1 MSSSGVARRRSYMGT
16 SEMEQSDLY
25 LLQHVPQYHLQA
37 VSKARH
43 ILLPSAATG
52 PVSSA
57 DPSPV
62 ELGERLFDPAACRE
76 VIRGLD
82 EADFTILQ
90 ELTSCGGRANSRDLA
105 LYLSSAGILSAGKAR
120 QDGIAPIAH
129 GGPSTSTDPARIHA
143 PQYPAPHPHGAY
155 EQAVHRLLALGLL
168 FWGRQTSF
176 SGRDYANGVYDGV
189 LIVPQALMDAVQFID
204 AERKGRQEIGNVVAP
219 LAGAIEAN
227 DHSDAI
233 GANDLAGAIEADGYA
248 GRVSQPTLF
257 SEYIHEL
264 QRSLYLYWS
273 LVSEQ
278 RDGLPLVSSKL
289 LSRPALRQV
298 IEQLTALNVEQI
310 RVEADVPRL
319 LFLRLLMTRLGLL
332 YERNGSIY
340 AASRASAEAYFALPL
355 AIRAR
360 RCYTLWLETP
370 FWNELNYL
378 PGVILRPVPGPVD
391 AANAEVVRARSM
403 LMQRVLQLQSGAR
416 HSLSAFIVRSKLH
429 IPYLLF
435 PRDYGAR
442 AERYSIGSNP
452 YGLDFRLKHGW
463 LTHREGWYL
472 VEGGFIR
479 AVLSGPL
486 SWLGVIEFEEETDTF
501 ALLPAFK
508 QILSNEVAPLTGA
521 TGEEGEDAPGVED
534 QAWGRLIVQPNF
546 ELVALA
552 PVSEVLLL
560 RLDRFAERVR
570 LEQVAQYRLTRASV
584 TRAVQM
590 GMPAEDILRVLEES
604 AGGTIP
610 QNVYYSL
617 KEWERHARRVELWP
631 SMTLIEVAD
640 EALLDAFYNDDE
652 LRPLFG
658 RRLSPTLAEV
668 TTDQLE
674 TVQELFWQREFL
686 PAVAAAPSS
695 ANLLE
700 SGGRVPAH
708 EAQWRL
714 LEHGVLQPC
723 YPVLNLYLAA
733 ELERFT
739 VLDEQTG
746 WRRITPASIQ
756 MAAHS
761 GISLDSIVRFLQR
774 YCEGGLP
781 ASFLIRLKLWGGGYQ
796 QQDVVQVEPAPL
808 LRLSANALRDIQ
820 ADEELGALLDSE
832 VPADS
837 RLIRVAPHSLER
849 VLELLRERGF
859 TVEE

>member
-1 MSSSGVARRRSYMGT
+1 MR
-16 SEMEQSDLY
+16 
-25 LLQHVPQYHLQA
+25 
-37 VSKARH
+37 
-43 ILLPSAATG
+43 
-52 PVSSA
+52 
-57 DPSPV
+57 
-62 ELGERLFDPAACRE
+62 
-76 VIRGLD
+76 
-82 EADFTILQ
+82 
-90 ELTSCGGRANSRDLA
+90 
-105 LYLSSAGILSAGKAR
+105 
-120 QDGIAPIAH
+120 
-129 GGPSTSTDPARIHA
+129 
-143 PQYPAPHPHGAY
+143 
-155 EQAVHRLLALGLL
+155 
-168 FWGRQTSF
+168 
-176 SGRDYANGVYDGV
+176 
-189 LIVPQALMDAVQFID
+189 
-204 AERKGRQEIGNVVAP
+204 NVVAP
-219 LAGAIEAN
+219 LAGAIGE
-227 DHSDAI
+227 DI
-233 GANDLAGAIEADGYA
+233 Y
-248 GRVSQPTLF
+248 
-257 SEYIHEL
+257 EL

-273 LVSEQ
+273 LVSAQ

-298 IEQLTALNVEQI
+298 VEQLTVLNVEQI
-310 RVEADVPRL
+310 RIEADVPRL
-319 LFLRLLMTRLGLL
+319 LFLRLLMTRLDLL

-340 AASRASAEAYFALPL
+340 AASPASAEAYFSLPL
-355 AIRAR
+355 VVRAR
-360 RCYTLWLETP
+360 RCYDLWLETP

-378 PGVILRPVPGPVD
+378 PGVILRPILGPVD

-403 LMQRVLQLQSGAR
+403 LMQRVLQLQPASG
-416 HSLSAFIVRSKLH
+416 HSLSTFITRSKLH

-479 AVLSGPL
+479 AVFAGPL
-486 SWLGVIEFEEETDTF
+486 RWLGMIELDEEADTF
-501 ALLPAFK
+501 ALLPAFN
-508 QILSNEVAPLTGA
+508 QIARNEVASQEDA
-521 TGEEGEDAPGVED
+521 AGEEGEDAPGAGD
-534 QAWGRLIVQPNF
+534 QTWGRLIVQPNF

-552 PVSEVLLL
+552 PVSEALLL

-590 GMPAEDILRVLEES
+590 GMPMQDILHVLEKS
-604 AGGTIP
+604 VGGTIP

-640 EALLDAFYNDDE
+640 EALLDTFYNDDK

-668 TTDQLE
+668 TADQLE

-686 PAVAAAPSS
+686 PAVAAAPAS

-723 YPVLNLYLAA
+723 YPVLNLYLTA

-756 MAAHS
+756 KAAHNA
-761 GISLDSIVRFLQR
+761 ISLDSIVRFLQR
-774 YCEGGLP
+774 YCEGGFP

-796 QQDVVQVEPAPL
+796 QQDIVQVEPAPL
-808 LRLSANALRDIQ
+808 LRLSASALRDIQ
-820 ADEELGALLDSE
+820 ADEELGGLLDSLLK
-832 VPADS
+832 PAH
-837 RLIRVAPHSLER
+837 PKPGPPPP
-849 VLELLRERGF
+849 RGF
-859 TVEE
+859 RGPD